1 MQKKVKLPDLKV
13 FSGMLEGSHFSA
25 GFFFF
30 PPLPNRLG
38 NQMTFVHALIT
49 NLLHLLLF
57 PNIKLLKFCII
68 PKLNKVILK
77 NVEKYFGIGQ
87 NWI

>member
-1 MQKKVKLPDLKV
+1 MLGFAKKVKLPDLKV
-13 FSGMLEGSHFSA
+13 FSGMLEGSHLL

-30 PPLPNRLG
+30 PSLPNRLG

-77 NVEKYFGIGQ
+77 M
-87 NWI
+87 

>member
-13 FSGMLEGSHFSA
+13 FSGMLEGSQFSA
-25 GFFFF
+25 VIFFF
-30 PPLPNRLG
+30 PLPNRLG

-57 PNIKLLKFCII
+57 PNIELLKFCII

>member
-1 MQKKVKLPDLKV
+1 
-13 FSGMLEGSHFSA
+13 
-25 GFFFF
+25 
-30 PPLPNRLG
+30 
-38 NQMTFVHALIT
+38 MTFVHALIT

>member
-25 GFFFF
+25 FFFS
-30 PPLPNRLG
+30 PLPNRLG
-38 NQMTFVHALIT
+38 NQMTFVHALII